1 MSTNTAEKN
10 NKTKEEEE
18 IEEEEKEEVKEN
30 HEEEEIEKE
39 KDKENETPKKK
50 KKKVKKNKKEKKEE
64 LENSEE
70 KPKEEEIKNEEENK
84 SEEKPKKTKK
94 KKKKKKKSETEEKE
108 EKEGNE
114 NIKENNNIK
123 EENNIENNNINN
135 DIKEEKNNIEEEDN
149 KENKEDN
156 NITED
161 KKVEE
166 KEEPKTEKKE
176 ESKIETKEER
186 KEEIKDQDE
195 EEEIQEKKI
204 NTKKQ
209 SKKIKEK
216 EKEKEK
222 KSKKNQ
228 INKSKKSTKKS
239 KKQIIEE
246 EEEQEQEEEENEAEE
261 QEEQPEE
268 EIEEQETSPT
278 ERKKSKKTKEKKSK
292 SKANPKLHINPK
304 FEKELNAAYKILLKI
319 SKNDDEDFEEDENEE
334 EESDEEN
341 PKSHMNSD
349 MENCE
354 KKLRSA
360 LKICENDH
368 DMIINRNII
377 DKLSRIAEHKK
388 INLNYIL
395 GNIYISLM
403 SREFLFD
410 YEDEENF
417 EVNDLLLFINKV
429 IHFREEMKNNK
440 INISYDES
448 LKNFLFFV
456 TEQFDLEQA
465 QLKSINKI
473 LDEETDIDHSNITTK
488 KNFNNFINSLNAELE
503 SQPNLYEQYE
513 IFIQNKKDII
523 NLIQESDPEERSEY
537 NNYLKLGKCLAYMFF
552 NQSVNMFVQKNL
564 EIEKEDEDDDLGE
577 MLLFYNGE
585 ENQGEINIVNGEK
598 FCIAIDD
605 KIKELRKKLGEIII
619 KYCEQFIDIIDI
631 FPIQYIIFILLSRL
645 YSCKYKK
652 YNDEI
657 NPIFAESIINM
668 FFFKNSPLD
677 LLAKFVDNIVT
688 SENIE
693 NDDLK
698 KLLLIKIKE
707 VKDEE
712 EFLYQLPEE
721 VEKKYKDKKIKYE
734 PKKSSKKKPKAKSK
748 KKKVQEEEEE
758 EEESEDETEEED
770 KNPGAKFEDIIS
782 EENLFLLH
790 NDLKLGYF
798 NKKVIK
804 SGEKFIFYEEIN
816 SEYSL
821 LDFCVDLTDLDIK
834 FSITDMTEG
843 REIYNKERLISNVE
857 TPLKIIM
864 FFTNPRVLKFEFDNS
879 YSWVRSKTIKYK
891 TNIFYPKY
899 PYLISHH
906 ISLGKYI
913 SSIAKTKRDLLKKKY
928 KGKKKVFSDDTDKLL
943 LFKMNGKNRAFNCL
957 NLKDNIDAI
966 NHLVKNKYLFYL
978 SLFIKI
984 KDENNEQEKS
994 IFYYYSREK
1003 KEFLENELTQ
1013 ENFENI
1019 LNKALPNENASL
1031 NVINIYIINDNINN
1045 NINYSK
1051 CPIRKL
1057 LGFEPIS
1064 NGNNSIS
1071 KILYFI
1077 QPISQ
1082 AKLLYCLY
1090 SQINTNQL
1098 VDVIIFLNY
1107 NKSSGYQITIF
1118 DTDEIL
1124 ENNENFK
1131 GIKSEANFEA
1141 DVNII
1146 SEGIKKMEL
1155 GEERKLLVVCNKVE
1169 NLGEKLKENLKE
1181 IKNIS
1186 VVEVEEG
1193 FNKEVEM
1200 YSHIF
1205 YLEN

>member
-1 MSTNTAEKN
+1 MPKNSEEKN
-10 NKTKEEEE
+10 NKTNEEEE
-18 IEEEEKEEVKEN
+18 IGEEEEEKEEVKEN
-30 HEEEEIEKE
+30 QEEENEKE
-39 KDKENETPKKK
+39 KENETPKKK
-50 KKKVKKNKKEKKEE
+50 KKKGKKNKMENKEE
-64 LENSEE
+64 LEN
-70 KPKEEEIKNEEENK
+70 KEETKNEEEGK

-94 KKKKKKKSETEEKE
+94 KKKKKKKTETEEKE
-108 EKEGNE
+108 EKEEKEGDE
-114 NIKENNNIK
+114 NMK
-123 EENNIENNNINN
+123 ENNIENNNINN

-166 KEEPKTEKKE
+166 KEEPKIEQKEEIKEEVKEEVKEEKKE
-176 ESKIETKEER
+176 EVK
-186 KEEIKDQDE
+186 
-195 EEEIQEKKI
+195 EEIQEKKI
-204 NTKKQ
+204 NNKKK
-209 SKKIKEK
+209 SKKIK

-228 INKSKKSTKKS
+228 AKSKKQTKKS
-239 KKQIIEE
+239 KKQIEE
-246 EEEQEQEEEENEAEE
+246 EEEQEEENEDEEKEEEE
-261 QEEQPEE
+261 PEE
-268 EIEEQETSPT
+268 DIEEQETSPT
-278 ERKKSKKTKEKKSK
+278 ERKKSKKSKEKKGKEKKTS
-292 SKANPKLHINPK
+292 KLHINPK
-304 FEKELNAAYKILLKI
+304 FEKELSSAYKILLKI
-319 SKNDDEDFEEDENEE
+319 SKHIDDDIEDEENEDEE
-334 EESDEEN
+334 EESDEE
-341 PKSHMNSD
+341 KTQSQLNSD

-360 LKICENDH
+360 LKICENDPE
-368 DMIINRNII
+368 MIINRNII

-429 IHFREEMKNNK
+429 IQFREEMKNAK
-440 INISYDES
+440 INISYDEA

-456 TEQFDLEQA
+456 SEQFDLEQA

-473 LDEETDIDHSNITTK
+473 LDEETDIDHSNLQTK
-488 KNFNNFINSLNAELE
+488 KNFNNFINSLNTELE
-503 SQPNLYEQYE
+503 SQPNSYEQYE

-523 NLIQESDPEERSEY
+523 KLIQESDPEEKSEY
-537 NNYLKLGKCLAYMFF
+537 NDYLKLGKCLAYMFF
-552 NQSVNMFVQKNL
+552 NASVNMFIQKNM
-564 EIEKEDEDDDLGE
+564 EIEKEEEEDEIGE

-585 ENQGEINIVNGEK
+585 ENRGEINIVNGEK
-598 FCIAIDD
+598 FCILMDE
-605 KIKELRKKLGEIII
+605 KIRELRKKLGEIII
-619 KYCEQFIDIIDI
+619 KYCEQFIDIIDV

-652 YNDEI
+652 YNDDI

-668 FFFKNSPLD
+668 CFFKNSPLD
-677 LLAKFVDNIVT
+677 LIAKFVDNILE
-688 SENIE
+688 SENPE
-693 NDDLK
+693 NEDLK
-698 KLLLIKIKE
+698 NLLLIKIKE

-712 EFLYQLPEE
+712 EFMYQMPED
-721 VEKKYKDKKIKYE
+721 VEKKYKNKKIKYE
-734 PKKSSKKKPKAKSK
+734 PKKKEKKKPKGKSK
-748 KKKVQEEEEE
+748 KKKEQEDSDEE
-758 EEESEDETEEED
+758 EEESEDEIEED
-770 KNPGAKFEDIIS
+770 KNPGNKFEDIIS

-821 LDFCVDLTDLDIK
+821 LDFCVNLTDLDIK
-834 FSITDMTEG
+834 FTITDMTEG
-843 REIYNKERLISNVE
+843 REIYNKERLIANIE
-857 TPLKIIM
+857 TPLKIVM
-864 FFTNPRVLKFEFDNS
+864 FFTSPRVLKFEFDNS

-899 PYLISHH
+899 PYLINHH

-913 SSIAKTKRDLLKKKY
+913 STIAKTKRDLMKKKY

-943 LFKMNGKNRAFNCL
+943 LFNLNGKNKAFNCV
-957 NLKDNIDAI
+957 NIKDNLDAI
-966 NHLVKNKYLFYL
+966 NHLIKNKYLFNL

-994 IFYYYSREK
+994 VFCFYSKEK
-1003 KEFLENELTQ
+1003 KELIENELTK
-1013 ENFENI
+1013 ENFENV
-1019 LNKALPNENASL
+1019 LNKIFLNENASI
-1031 NVINIYIINDNINN
+1031 NVVNIYIINENINN
-1045 NINYSK
+1045 NVNYTK
-1051 CPIRKL
+1051 YPIRKL
-1057 LGFEPIS
+1057 LEFEPMYIT
-1064 NGNNSIS
+1064 NTNS

-1077 QPISQ
+1077 QPLSQ

-1090 SQINTNQL
+1090 NQINNNEL
-1098 VDVIIFLNY
+1098 VDMILLLNY
-1107 NKSSGYQITIF
+1107 NKNTGYQINLF

-1131 GIKSEANFEA
+1131 GIKKEANLDA
-1141 DVNII
+1141 DVNVIT
-1146 SEGIKKMEL
+1146 EGIKKFEL
-1155 GEERKLLVVCNKVE
+1155 GEERKLLVVVNKVE
-1169 NLGEKLKENLKE
+1169 NLGERLKESLKE
-1181 IKNIS
+1181 MKNVNVI
-1186 VVEVEEG
+1186 VTEDE
-1193 FNKEVEM
+1193 FDKQVEM

>member
-1 MSTNTAEKN
+1 MPKNSEEKN
-10 NKTKEEEE
+10 NKTNEEEE
-18 IEEEEKEEVKEN
+18 IGEEEEEKEEVKEN
-30 HEEEEIEKE
+30 QEEENEKE
-39 KDKENETPKKK
+39 KENETPKKK
-50 KKKVKKNKKEKKEE
+50 KKKGKKNKMENKEE
-64 LENSEE
+64 LENQEE
-70 KPKEEEIKNEEENK
+70 RPKEEETKNEEKGK

-94 KKKKKKKSETEEKE
+94 KKKKKKKTETEEKE
-108 EKEGNE
+108 EKEGDE
-114 NIKENNNIK
+114 NMK
-123 EENNIENNNINN
+123 ENNIENNNINN

-166 KEEPKTEKKE
+166 KEEPKIEQKEEIKEEVKEEVKEEEKKE
-176 ESKIETKEER
+176 EVK
-186 KEEIKDQDE
+186 
-195 EEEIQEKKI
+195 EEIQEKKI
-204 NTKKQ
+204 NNKKK
-209 SKKIKEK
+209 SKKI
-216 EKEKEK
+216 KEK

-228 INKSKKSTKKS
+228 AKSKKQTKKS
-239 KKQIIEE
+239 KKQIEE
-246 EEEQEQEEEENEAEE
+246 EEEQEEENEDEE
-261 QEEQPEE
+261 KEEPEE
-268 EIEEQETSPT
+268 DIEEQETSPT
-278 ERKKSKKTKEKKSK
+278 ERKKSKKSKEKKVKEKKTS
-292 SKANPKLHINPK
+292 KLHINPK
-304 FEKELNAAYKILLKI
+304 FEKELSSAYKILLKI
-319 SKNDDEDFEEDENEE
+319 SKHTDDDIPEDEENEDEE
-334 EESDEEN
+334 EESDEE
-341 PKSHMNSD
+341 KTQSQLNSD

-360 LKICENDH
+360 LKICENDP

-429 IHFREEMKNNK
+429 IQFREEMKNAK
-440 INISYDES
+440 INISYDEA

-473 LDEETDIDHSNITTK
+473 LDEETDIDHSNLQTK
-488 KNFNNFINSLNAELE
+488 KNFNNFINSLNTELE
-503 SQPNLYEQYE
+503 SQPNSYEQYE

-523 NLIQESDPEERSEY
+523 KLIQESDPEEKSEY
-537 NNYLKLGKCLAYMFF
+537 NDYLKLGKCLAYMFF
-552 NQSVNMFVQKNL
+552 NASVNMFIQKNM
-564 EIEKEDEDDDLGE
+564 EIEKEEEEDEIGE

-585 ENQGEINIVNGEK
+585 ENRGEINIVNGEK
-598 FCIAIDD
+598 FCILMDE
-605 KIKELRKKLGEIII
+605 KIRELRKKLGEIII
-619 KYCEQFIDIIDI
+619 KYCEQFIDIIDV

-652 YNDEI
+652 YNDDI

-668 FFFKNSPLD
+668 CFFKNSPLD
-677 LLAKFVDNIVT
+677 LIAKFVDNILE
-688 SENIE
+688 SENPE
-693 NDDLK
+693 NEDLK
-698 KLLLIKIKE
+698 NLLLIKIKE

-712 EFLYQLPEE
+712 EFMYQMPED
-721 VEKKYKDKKIKYE
+721 VEKKYKNKKIKYE
-734 PKKSSKKKPKAKSK
+734 PKKKEKKKPKGKSK
-748 KKKVQEEEEE
+748 KKKEQEDSDEE
-758 EEESEDETEEED
+758 EEESEDEIEED
-770 KNPGAKFEDIIS
+770 KNPGNKFEDIIS

-821 LDFCVDLTDLDIK
+821 LDFCVNLTDLDIK
-834 FSITDMTEG
+834 FTITDMTEG
-843 REIYNKERLISNVE
+843 REIYNKERLIANIE
-857 TPLKIIM
+857 TPLKIVM
-864 FFTNPRVLKFEFDNS
+864 FFTSPRVLKFEFDNS

-899 PYLISHH
+899 PYLINHH

-913 SSIAKTKRDLLKKKY
+913 STIAKTKRDLMKKKY
-928 KGKKKVFSDDTDKLL
+928 KGKKKVFSDDTDKIL
-943 LFKMNGKNRAFNCL
+943 LFNLNGKNKAFNCV
-957 NLKDNIDAI
+957 NIKDNLDAI
-966 NHLVKNKYLFYL
+966 NHLIKNKYLFNL

-994 IFYYYSREK
+994 IFCFYSKEK
-1003 KEFLENELTQ
+1003 KELIENELTK
-1013 ENFENI
+1013 ENFENV
-1019 LNKALPNENASL
+1019 LNKIFLNENASI
-1031 NVINIYIINDNINN
+1031 NVVNIYIVNENINN
-1045 NINYSK
+1045 NINYTK
-1051 CPIRKL
+1051 YPIRKL
-1057 LGFEPIS
+1057 LEFEPMYIT
-1064 NGNNSIS
+1064 NTNS

-1077 QPISQ
+1077 QPLSQ

-1090 SQINTNQL
+1090 NQINNNEL
-1098 VDVIIFLNY
+1098 VDMILLLNY
-1107 NKSSGYQITIF
+1107 NKNTGYQIYLF

-1131 GIKSEANFEA
+1131 GMKKEANLDA
-1141 DVNII
+1141 DVNVIT
-1146 SEGIKKMEL
+1146 EGIKKFEL
-1155 GEERKLLVVCNKVE
+1155 GEERKLLVVVNKVE
-1169 NLGEKLKENLKE
+1169 NLGERLKESLKE
-1181 IKNIS
+1181 MKNVS
-1186 VVEVEEG
+1186 VIVTEDE
-1193 FNKEVEM
+1193 FDKQVEM

>member
-1 MSTNTAEKN
+1 MPKNSEEKN
-10 NKTKEEEE
+10 NKTNEEEE
-18 IEEEEKEEVKEN
+18 IGEEEEEKEEVKEN
-30 HEEEEIEKE
+30 QEEENEKE
-39 KDKENETPKKK
+39 KENETPKKK
-50 KKKVKKNKKEKKEE
+50 KKKGKKNKMENKEE
-64 LENSEE
+64 LENQEE
-70 KPKEEEIKNEEENK
+70 KPKEEETKNEEKGK

-94 KKKKKKKSETEEKE
+94 KKKKKKKTETEEKE
-108 EKEGNE
+108 EKEGDE
-114 NIKENNNIK
+114 NMK
-123 EENNIENNNINN
+123 ENNIENNNINN

-166 KEEPKTEKKE
+166 KEEPK
-176 ESKIETKEER
+176 IEQ
-186 KEEIKDQDE
+186 KEEIKE
-195 EEEIQEKKI
+195 EVKEEVKEEEVKEEIQEKKI
-204 NTKKQ
+204 NNKKK
-209 SKKIKEK
+209 SKKI
-216 EKEKEK
+216 KEKEK

-228 INKSKKSTKKS
+228 TKTKKQTKKS
-239 KKQIIEE
+239 KKQIEE
-246 EEEQEQEEEENEAEE
+246 EEEQEEENEDEEKEEEE
-261 QEEQPEE
+261 PEE
-268 EIEEQETSPT
+268 DIEEQETSPT
-278 ERKKSKKTKEKKSK
+278 ERKKSKKSKEKKVKEKKTS
-292 SKANPKLHINPK
+292 KLHINPK
-304 FEKELNAAYKILLKI
+304 FEKELSSAYKILLKI
-319 SKNDDEDFEEDENEE
+319 SKYSDDDIEDEENEDEE
-334 EESDEEN
+334 EESDEE
-341 PKSHMNSD
+341 KTQSQLNSD

-360 LKICENDH
+360 LKICENDP

-429 IHFREEMKNNK
+429 IHFREEMKNAK
-440 INISYDES
+440 INISYDEA

-473 LDEETDIDHSNITTK
+473 LDEETDIDHSNLQTK
-488 KNFNNFINSLNAELE
+488 KNFNNFINSLNTELE
-503 SQPNLYEQYE
+503 SQPNSYEQYE

-523 NLIQESDPEERSEY
+523 KLIQESDPEEKSEY
-537 NNYLKLGKCLAYMFF
+537 NDYLKLGKCLAYMFF
-552 NQSVNMFVQKNL
+552 NVSVNMFIQKNM
-564 EIEKEDEDDDLGE
+564 EIEKEEEEDDIGE

-585 ENQGEINIVNGEK
+585 ENRGEINIVNGEK
-598 FCIAIDD
+598 FCILMDE
-605 KIKELRKKLGEIII
+605 KIRELRKKLGEIII
-619 KYCEQFIDIIDI
+619 KYCEQFIDIIDV

-652 YNDEI
+652 YNDDI

-668 FFFKNSPLD
+668 CFFKNSPLD
-677 LLAKFVDNIVT
+677 LIAKFVDNILE
-688 SENIE
+688 SENPE
-693 NDDLK
+693 NEDLK
-698 KLLLIKIKE
+698 NLLLIKIKE

-712 EFLYQLPEE
+712 EFMYQMPED
-721 VEKKYKDKKIKYE
+721 VEKKYKNKKIKYE
-734 PKKSSKKKPKAKSK
+734 PKKKEKKKPKGKSK
-748 KKKVQEEEEE
+748 KKKEQEDSDEE
-758 EEESEDETEEED
+758 EEESEDEIEED
-770 KNPGAKFEDIIS
+770 KNPGDKFEDIIS

-821 LDFCVDLTDLDIK
+821 LDFCVNLTDLDIK
-834 FSITDMTEG
+834 FTITDMTEG
-843 REIYNKERLISNVE
+843 REIYNKERLIANME
-857 TPLKIIM
+857 TPLKIVM
-864 FFTNPRVLKFEFDNS
+864 FFTSPRVLKFEFDNS

-899 PYLISHH
+899 PYLINHH

-913 SSIAKTKRDLLKKKY
+913 STIAKTKRDLMKKKY
-928 KGKKKVFSDDTDKLL
+928 KGKKKVFSDDTDKIL
-943 LFKMNGKNRAFNCL
+943 LFNLNGKNKAFNCV
-957 NLKDNIDAI
+957 NIKDNLDAI
-966 NHLVKNKYLFYL
+966 NHLIKNKYLFNL

-994 IFYYYSREK
+994 VFCFYSKEK
-1003 KEFLENELTQ
+1003 KELIENELTK
-1013 ENFENI
+1013 ENFEDV
-1019 LNKALPNENASL
+1019 LNKIFLNENASI
-1031 NVINIYIINDNINN
+1031 NVVNIYIVNENINN
-1045 NINYSK
+1045 NINYTK
-1051 CPIRKL
+1051 YPIRKL
-1057 LGFEPIS
+1057 LEFEPMYIT
-1064 NGNNSIS
+1064 NTNS

-1077 QPISQ
+1077 QPLSQ

-1090 SQINTNQL
+1090 NQINNNEL
-1098 VDVIIFLNY
+1098 VDMILLLNY
-1107 NKSSGYQITIF
+1107 NKNTGYQINLF

-1131 GIKSEANFEA
+1131 GIKKEANLDA
-1141 DVNII
+1141 DVNVIT
-1146 SEGIKKMEL
+1146 EGIKKFEL
-1155 GEERKLLVVCNKVE
+1155 GEERKLLVVVNKVE
-1169 NLGEKLKENLKE
+1169 NLGERLKESIKE
-1181 IKNIS
+1181 MKNVS
-1186 VVEVEEG
+1186 VIVTEDD
-1193 FNKEVEM
+1193 FDKQVEM

>member
-1 MSTNTAEKN
+1 MPKNSEEKN
-10 NKTKEEEE
+10 NKTNEEEE
-18 IEEEEKEEVKEN
+18 IGEEEEEKEEVKEN
-30 HEEEEIEKE
+30 QEEENEKE
-39 KDKENETPKKK
+39 KENETPKKK
-50 KKKVKKNKKEKKEE
+50 KKKGKKNKMENKEE
-64 LENSEE
+64 LENQEE
-70 KPKEEEIKNEEENK
+70 KPKEEETKNEEEGK

-94 KKKKKKKSETEEKE
+94 KKKKKKKTETEEKE
-108 EKEGNE
+108 EKEEKEGDE
-114 NIKENNNIK
+114 NMK
-123 EENNIENNNINN
+123 ENNIENNNINN

-166 KEEPKTEKKE
+166 KEEPKIEQKEEIKEEVKEEVKEEKKE
-176 ESKIETKEER
+176 EVK
-186 KEEIKDQDE
+186 
-195 EEEIQEKKI
+195 EEIQEKKI
-204 NTKKQ
+204 NNKKK
-209 SKKIKEK
+209 SKKIK

-228 INKSKKSTKKS
+228 AKSKKQTKKS
-239 KKQIIEE
+239 KKQIEE
-246 EEEQEQEEEENEAEE
+246 EEEQEEENEDEEKEEEE
-261 QEEQPEE
+261 PEE
-268 EIEEQETSPT
+268 DIEEQETSPT
-278 ERKKSKKTKEKKSK
+278 ERKKSKKSKEKKGKEKKTS
-292 SKANPKLHINPK
+292 KLHINPK
-304 FEKELNAAYKILLKI
+304 FEKELSSAYKILLKI
-319 SKNDDEDFEEDENEE
+319 SKHIDDDIEDEENEDEE
-334 EESDEEN
+334 EESDEE
-341 PKSHMNSD
+341 KTQSQLNSD

-360 LKICENDH
+360 LKICENDPE
-368 DMIINRNII
+368 MIINRNII

-429 IHFREEMKNNK
+429 IQFREEMKNAK
-440 INISYDES
+440 INISYDEA

-473 LDEETDIDHSNITTK
+473 LDEETDIDHSNLQTK
-488 KNFNNFINSLNAELE
+488 KNFNNFINSLNTELE
-503 SQPNLYEQYE
+503 SQPNSYEQYE

-523 NLIQESDPEERSEY
+523 KLIQESDPEEKSEY
-537 NNYLKLGKCLAYMFF
+537 NDYLKLGKCLAYMFF
-552 NQSVNMFVQKNL
+552 NASVNMFIQKNM
-564 EIEKEDEDDDLGE
+564 EIEKEEEEDEIGE

-585 ENQGEINIVNGEK
+585 ENRGEINIVNGEK
-598 FCIAIDD
+598 FCILMDE
-605 KIKELRKKLGEIII
+605 KIRELRKKLGEIII
-619 KYCEQFIDIIDI
+619 KYCEQFIDIIDV

-652 YNDEI
+652 YNDDI

-668 FFFKNSPLD
+668 CFFKNSPLD
-677 LLAKFVDNIVT
+677 LIAKFVDNILE
-688 SENIE
+688 SENPE
-693 NDDLK
+693 NEDLK
-698 KLLLIKIKE
+698 NLLLIKIKE

-712 EFLYQLPEE
+712 EFMYQMPED
-721 VEKKYKDKKIKYE
+721 VEKKYKNKKIKYE
-734 PKKSSKKKPKAKSK
+734 PKKKEKKKPKGKSK
-748 KKKVQEEEEE
+748 KKKEQEDSDEE
-758 EEESEDETEEED
+758 EEESEDEIEED
-770 KNPGAKFEDIIS
+770 KNPGNKFEDIIS

-821 LDFCVDLTDLDIK
+821 LDFCVNLTDLDIK
-834 FSITDMTEG
+834 FTITDMTEG
-843 REIYNKERLISNVE
+843 REIYNKERLIANIE
-857 TPLKIIM
+857 TPLKIVM
-864 FFTNPRVLKFEFDNS
+864 FFTSPRVLKFEFDNS

-899 PYLISHH
+899 PYLINHH

-913 SSIAKTKRDLLKKKY
+913 STIAKTKRDLMKKKY

-943 LFKMNGKNRAFNCL
+943 LFNLNGKNKAFNCV
-957 NLKDNIDAI
+957 NIKDNLDAI
-966 NHLVKNKYLFYL
+966 NHLIKNKYLFNL

-994 IFYYYSREK
+994 VFCFYSKEK
-1003 KEFLENELTQ
+1003 KELIENELTK
-1013 ENFENI
+1013 ENFENV
-1019 LNKALPNENASL
+1019 LNKIFLNENASI
-1031 NVINIYIINDNINN
+1031 NVVNIYIINENINN
-1045 NINYSK
+1045 NVNYTK
-1051 CPIRKL
+1051 YPIRKL
-1057 LGFEPIS
+1057 LEFEPMYIT
-1064 NGNNSIS
+1064 NTNS

-1077 QPISQ
+1077 QPLSQ

-1090 SQINTNQL
+1090 NQINNNEL
-1098 VDVIIFLNY
+1098 VDMILLLNY
-1107 NKSSGYQITIF
+1107 NKNTGYQINLF

-1131 GIKSEANFEA
+1131 GIKKEANLDA
-1141 DVNII
+1141 DVNVIT
-1146 SEGIKKMEL
+1146 EGIKKFEL
-1155 GEERKLLVVCNKVE
+1155 GEERKLLVVVNKVE
-1169 NLGEKLKENLKE
+1169 NLGERLKESLKE
-1181 IKNIS
+1181 MKNVNVI
-1186 VVEVEEG
+1186 VTEDE
-1193 FNKEVEM
+1193 FDKQVEM

>member
-1 MSTNTAEKN
+1 MPKNSEEKN
-10 NKTKEEEE
+10 NKTNEEEE
-18 IEEEEKEEVKEN
+18 IGEEEEEKEEVKEN
-30 HEEEEIEKE
+30 QEEENEKE
-39 KDKENETPKKK
+39 KENETPKKK
-50 KKKVKKNKKEKKEE
+50 KKKGKKNKMENKEE
-64 LENSEE
+64 LENKEE
-70 KPKEEEIKNEEENK
+70 RPKEEETKNEEEGK

-94 KKKKKKKSETEEKE
+94 KKKKKKKTETEEKE
-108 EKEGNE
+108 GDE
-114 NIKENNNIK
+114 NMK
-123 EENNIENNNINN
+123 ENNIENNNINN

-166 KEEPKTEKKE
+166 KEEPKIEQKEEIKEEVKEEVKEEEKKE
-176 ESKIETKEER
+176 EVK
-186 KEEIKDQDE
+186 
-195 EEEIQEKKI
+195 EEIQEKKI
-204 NTKKQ
+204 NNKKK
-209 SKKIKEK
+209 SKKIK

-228 INKSKKSTKKS
+228 AKTKKQTKKS
-239 KKQIIEE
+239 KKQIEE
-246 EEEQEQEEEENEAEE
+246 EEEQEEENEGEEKEEEE
-261 QEEQPEE
+261 PEE
-268 EIEEQETSPT
+268 DIEEQETSPT
-278 ERKKSKKTKEKKSK
+278 ERKKSKKSKEKKGKEKKTS
-292 SKANPKLHINPK
+292 KLHINPK
-304 FEKELNAAYKILLKI
+304 FEKELSSAYKILLKI
-319 SKNDDEDFEEDENEE
+319 SKHSDDDIEDEENEDEE
-334 EESDEEN
+334 EESDEE
-341 PKSHMNSD
+341 KTQSQLNSD

-360 LKICENDH
+360 LRICENDPE
-368 DMIINRNII
+368 MIINRNII

-429 IHFREEMKNNK
+429 IQFREEMKNAK
-440 INISYDES
+440 INISYDEA

-473 LDEETDIDHSNITTK
+473 LDEETDIDHSNLQTK
-488 KNFNNFINSLNAELE
+488 KNFNNFINSLNTELE
-503 SQPNLYEQYE
+503 SQPNSYEQYE

-523 NLIQESDPEERSEY
+523 KLIQESDPEEKSEY
-537 NNYLKLGKCLAYMFF
+537 NDYLKLGKCLAYMFF
-552 NQSVNMFVQKNL
+552 NASVNMFIQKNM
-564 EIEKEDEDDDLGE
+564 EIEKEEEEDDIGE

-585 ENQGEINIVNGEK
+585 ENRGEINIVNGEK
-598 FCIAIDD
+598 FCILMDE
-605 KIKELRKKLGEIII
+605 KIRELRKKLGEIII
-619 KYCEQFIDIIDI
+619 KYCEQFIDIIDV

-652 YNDEI
+652 YSDDI

-668 FFFKNSPLD
+668 CFFKNSPLD
-677 LLAKFVDNIVT
+677 LIAKFVDNILE
-688 SENIE
+688 SENPE
-693 NDDLK
+693 NEDLK
-698 KLLLIKIKE
+698 NLLLIKIKE

-712 EFLYQLPEE
+712 EFMYQMPED
-721 VEKKYKDKKIKYE
+721 VEKKYKNKKIKYE
-734 PKKSSKKKPKAKSK
+734 PKKKEKKKPKGKSK
-748 KKKVQEEEEE
+748 KKKEQEDSDEE
-758 EEESEDETEEED
+758 EEESEDEIEED
-770 KNPGAKFEDIIS
+770 KNPGNKFEDIIS

-821 LDFCVDLTDLDIK
+821 LDFCVNLTDLDIK
-834 FSITDMTEG
+834 FTITDMTEG
-843 REIYNKERLISNVE
+843 REIYNKERLIANIE
-857 TPLKIIM
+857 TPLKIVM
-864 FFTNPRVLKFEFDNS
+864 FFTSPRVLKFEFDNS

-899 PYLISHH
+899 PYLINHH

-913 SSIAKTKRDLLKKKY
+913 STIAKTKRDLMKKKY
-928 KGKKKVFSDDTDKLL
+928 KGKKKVFSDDTDKIL
-943 LFKMNGKNRAFNCL
+943 LFNLNGKNKAFNCV
-957 NLKDNIDAI
+957 NIKDNLDAI
-966 NHLVKNKYLFYL
+966 NHLIKNKYLFNL

-994 IFYYYSREK
+994 VFCFYSKEK
-1003 KEFLENELTQ
+1003 KELIENELTK
-1013 ENFENI
+1013 ENFENV
-1019 LNKALPNENASL
+1019 LNKIFLNENASI
-1031 NVINIYIINDNINN
+1031 NVVNIYIVNENINN
-1045 NINYSK
+1045 NINYTK
-1051 CPIRKL
+1051 YPIRKL
-1057 LGFEPIS
+1057 LDFEPMY
-1064 NGNNSIS
+1064 NTTNTNS

-1077 QPISQ
+1077 QPLSQ

-1090 SQINTNQL
+1090 NQINNNEL
-1098 VDVIIFLNY
+1098 VDMILLLNY
-1107 NKSSGYQITIF
+1107 NKNTGYQIYLF

-1131 GIKSEANFEA
+1131 GMKKEANLDA
-1141 DVNII
+1141 DVNVIT
-1146 SEGIKKMEL
+1146 EGIKKFEL
-1155 GEERKLLVVCNKVE
+1155 GEERKLLVVVNKVE
-1169 NLGEKLKENLKE
+1169 NLGERLKESLKE
-1181 IKNIS
+1181 MKNVS
-1186 VVEVEEG
+1186 VIVTEDE
-1193 FNKEVEM
+1193 FDKQVEM